1 MVCPR
6 GSYATIRS
14 LICLFKWWQAPAREN
29 LHQILSRTLVKR
41 LRRTTGAPAQPR
53 HYRSLC
59 LPFVS
64 SVRTS
69 SPLHF
74 PVLIYL
80 LLSRHLN
87 DASHRET
94 YESAHSA
101 ILAVFAA
108 QLGLTTAASD
118 QGMGMSRPTFVEKI
132 VPFYIRCL
140 LDVRPAVPY
149 LFSVGH

>member
-1 MVCPR
+1 M
-6 GSYATIRS
+6 S
-14 LICLFKWWQAPAREN
+14 
-29 LHQILSRTLVKR
+29 
-41 LRRTTGAPAQPR
+41 
-53 HYRSLC
+53 SLC
-59 LPFVS
+59 VF
-64 SVRTS
+64 RMYS

-74 PVLIYL
+74 PVLIHL

-108 QLGLTTAASD
+108 QLGSSTAAED
-118 QGMGMSRPTFVEKI
+118 QGTGVARPTFVEKI

-140 LDVRPAVPY
+140 LEVRPRYRTYFRRSLRKHDLYRTRLMASSTPHNCASRIAH
-149 LFSVGH
+149 LRTAQVGMHQPWANFVYPLSSRGFR